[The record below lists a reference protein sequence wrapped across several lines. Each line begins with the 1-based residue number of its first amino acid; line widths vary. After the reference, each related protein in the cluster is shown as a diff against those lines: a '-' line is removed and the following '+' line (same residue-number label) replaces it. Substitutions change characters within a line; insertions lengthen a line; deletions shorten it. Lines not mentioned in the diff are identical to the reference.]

1 MNLTDLARRI
11 GARVVTE
18 GHCPVHVIDS
28 VYAGDRIS
36 DLLTHASRQTLLV
49 TNLSSALLVCVAE
62 LMDVPAVCLVG
73 GQAPA
78 PEIVSAA
85 KGRGMGRCHKGC
97 RGRDNQRYRHGIR
110 CGGLHVRRLRRR
122 DKPSVLSACVSRRL
136 PNEPGA

>member
-1 MNLTDLARRI
+1 MNLTDLARKI

-18 GHCPVHVIDS
+18 GNGADHVLDHI
-28 VYAGDRIS
+28 YAGDRIS

-73 GQAPA
+73 GQPPA

-85 KGRGMGRCHKGC
+85 KGHGMFLMISPADLFETCGRVYGC
-97 RGRDNQRYRHGIR
+97 WHEAR
-110 CGGLHVRRLRRR
+110 
-122 DKPSVLSACVSRRL
+122 KA
-136 PNEPGA
+136 GA

>member
-1 MNLTDLARRI
+1 MNLADLAKKI

-18 GHCPVHVIDS
+18 GNSANHVIDCI
-28 VYAGDRIS
+28 YAGDRIS
-36 DLLTHASRQTLLV
+36 DLLTHASQKTLLV

-85 KGRGMGRCHKGC
+85 KARGMFLMVSPADLFETCGRVH
-97 RGRDNQRYRHGIR
+97 RWWAD
-110 CGGLHVRRLRRR
+110 GG
-122 DKPSVLSACVSRRL
+122 AG
-136 PNEPGA
+136 NA

>member
-1 MNLTDLARRI
+1 MDLAYLARRI

-18 GHCPVHVIDS
+18 GSSPNHVIDS
-28 VYAGDRIS
+28 IYAGDRIS
-36 DLLTHASRQTLLV
+36 DLLTHASQKTLLV

-85 KGRGMGRCHKGC
+85 KARGMFLMVSHGDLFETCGRVYGC
-97 RGRDNQRYRHGIR
+97 WHDSMQS
-110 CGGLHVRRLRRR
+110 
-122 DKPSVLSACVSRRL
+122 DA
-136 PNEPGA
+136 

>member
-18 GHCPVHVIDS
+18 GNSSNHVIGC

-36 DLLTHASRQTLLV
+36 DLLTHSSRETLLV

-78 PEIVSAA
+78 PEIVTAA
-85 KGRGMGRCHKGC
+85 KAHGMFLMVSHGDLFETCGR
-97 RGRDNQRYRHGIR
+97 
-110 CGGLHVRRLRRR
+110 VF
-122 DKPSVLSACVSRRL
+122 ACWHDARQA
-136 PNEPGA
+136 GA

>member
-18 GHCPVHVIDS
+18 GKCPDHVIDS
-28 VYAGDRIS
+28 IYAGDRIS

-73 GQAPA
+73 GQPPA

-85 KGRGMGRCHKGC
+85 KGHGMFLMISPADLFETCGRVYGC
-97 RGRDNQRYRHGIR
+97 WREIR
-110 CGGLHVRRLRRR
+110 E
-122 DKPSVLSACVSRRL
+122 A
-136 PNEPGA
+136 GA